1 MISQIQTDM
10 ESSISL
16 PSILNATEE
25 HGTLTFQMEKTNMSI
40 INALRRTLLTDIPC
54 FVFRTFPDSEN
65 QTTIHKNTCRFHN
78 EILKQRL
85 GCIPI
90 NIKDLETPVE
100 NLRVIIKVQNDTDS
114 IRYVTTRDFQIKDIV
129 SGKFISSTEID
140 KIFPPSPPPAQGYIL
155 FTRLRPRLSANIPGE
170 EIDIESKI
178 SISTAKE
185 SGMYNMCSTV
195 TYFMSTDPVQ
205 QNAQWAILRDKSE
218 TDGTSAADIEKERKN
233 WYAHDAKRFVKKN
246 TYDFILET
254 IGVYSNVELIH
265 TACDVLISKFTQ
277 LRETATQRGLEII
290 RSKNTLPNCFDMILK
305 DEDYTIGKVIE
316 YIIHEDYFQNNKQLH
331 YVGFIKEHPHD
342 EDSII
347 RISFLKEVSEK
358 EAINSIIEYVTQVA
372 IKIFTHI
379 KDF

>member
-1 MISQIQTDM
+1 
-10 ESSISL
+10 
-16 PSILNATEE
+16 
-25 HGTLTFQMEKTNMSI
+25 
-40 INALRRTLLTDIPC
+40 
-54 FVFRTFPDSEN
+54 
-65 QTTIHKNTCRFHN
+65 
-78 EILKQRL
+78 
-85 GCIPI
+85 
-90 NIKDLETPVE
+90 
-100 NLRVIIKVQNDTDS
+100 LRVIIKVQNDTDS

-254 IGVYSNVELIH
+254 IGVYSNIELIH
-265 TACDVLISKFTQ
+265 TACDVLINKFTQ
-277 LRETATQRGLEII
+277 LRETATQHGLEII

-316 YIIHEDYFQNNKQLH
+316 YIIHEDYFEHNKQLH
-331 YVGFIKEHPHD
+331 YIGFIKEHPHD

-347 RISFLKEVSEK
+347 RISFLKEVPEK